1 MFYAVDF
8 LIEPVFYIGD
18 FLVKAVFRTY
28 QVGPSRGL
36 RLQELR
42 KSFHLGLR
50 EPGLYEFEGWKSAH
64 AVFPFS
70 IFEIITQSLRVSE
83 RANLAQTLGEP
94 VPKVA
99 QDRGRWEVGV
109 HHGREKGWAAVVLAP
124 PIHRRR
130 AVPHR

>member
-64 AVFPFS
+64 AVFPIS
-70 IFEIITQSLRVSE
+70 IFKIITQSLRVSE
-83 RANLAQTLGEP
+83 RANLAQDQGIAVEMEA
-94 VPKVA
+94 V
-99 QDRGRWEVGV
+99 GR
-109 HHGREKGWAAVVLAP
+109 HP
-124 PIHRRR
+124 
-130 AVPHR
+130 